1 MILKNP
7 ILDIE
12 TTDEDSDKFRSLKEG
27 FEELTPQEKFD
38 VVELQNIML
47 QKVSR
52 HHEMYGIPKAEKKAE
67 RNEDEII
74 SQMSS
79 RSLDYSQ
86 MCINYYVSK
95 ISSSLKK

>member
-1 MILKNP
+1 MELKNP

-12 TTDEDSDKFRSLKEG
+12 MTEENREQIQSLKDL
-27 FEELTPQEKFD
+27 FEELNPEEKFD

-47 QKVSR
+47 QRLSGRNDRYAFPQGSR
-52 HHEMYGIPKAEKKAE
+52 KAQ
-67 RNEDEII
+67 RDETQII
-74 SQMSS
+74 SHMSS

-95 ISSSLKK
+95 ISSVLEK